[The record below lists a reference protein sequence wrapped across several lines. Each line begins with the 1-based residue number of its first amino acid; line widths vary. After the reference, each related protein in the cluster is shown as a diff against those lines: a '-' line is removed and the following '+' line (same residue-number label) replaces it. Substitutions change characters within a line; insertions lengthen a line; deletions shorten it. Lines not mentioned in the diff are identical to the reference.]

1 MIAPARPDWWW
12 AVMPPGAIRIDVPR
26 SRLGRRRLPERLH
39 ELALG
44 QPVVLCDPA
53 PGSPRRCRRLAAAA
67 GLEIDREYLLLPSIQ
82 APVYM
87 VQDRPAALSYLWS
100 AILTVP
106 PGGARS
112 ALLFDIALRLT
123 RWFAPWKLVGRAAPR
138 VVLAR
143 RP

>member
-1 MIAPARPDWWW
+1 MIAPTRPDWWW
-12 AVMPPGAIRIDVPR
+12 AVMPPAAIRIDVPR
-26 SRLGRRRLPERLH
+26 SRLGRRRLPERLR
-39 ELALG
+39 ELYRG

-82 APVYM
+82 APAYM

-100 AILTVP
+100 AVLTVP
-106 PGGARS
+106 PGRARS
-112 ALLFDIALRLT
+112 ALLIDVVLRLT
-123 RWFAPWKLVGRAAPR
+123 RRFAPWKLVGRVAPR